1 MSASLFSRIQEV
13 KPSAHIEGIVQ
24 GRYVVIRNTSHSTVR
39 FSCCLW
45 RRKIMKLT
53 GRDTEAGAKA
63 EADAKHIREIA
74 EDNFMVQELIDSLK

>member
-1 MSASLFSRIQEV
+1 
-13 KPSAHIEGIVQ
+13 
-24 GRYVVIRNTSHSTVR
+24 
-39 FSCCLW
+39 
-45 RRKIMKLT
+45 MKLT